1 MGRKRKKQFIDRE
14 ENRYGLFM
22 SENSF
27 NLEIMYGRNYIKNDV
42 VHEIKIH
49 KINVIESK
57 THKLYGQAKAKDK
70 KFMPPVR
77 INAMITVENQEQT
90 YYGEGQGGITR
101 DDTGKLEFGVYM
113 QELEEK
119 KLEIDR
125 GDIIEYNMSGERA
138 RYYEI
143 ENAQNVSDVTSQT
156 IAGFKP
162 YYKLITGVPIKE
174 DVTPYLLGDDLT

>member
-1 MGRKRKKQFIDRE
+1 MGRKRKKQFFDRE

-22 SENSF
+22 NENSF
-27 NLEIMYGRNYIKNDV
+27 NLEIMYGRNYLHNDV
-42 VHEIKIH
+42 IHEIKIH
-49 KINVIESK
+49 RINVIESK
-57 THKLYGQAKAKDK
+57 SHKLYGQAKAKDK

-77 INAMITVENQEQT
+77 VNAMITVENQEQT
-90 YYGEGQGGITR
+90 NYGDGQGGIAR
-101 DDTGKLEFGVYM
+101 DDTGKLEFGIYL

-119 KLEIDR
+119 QLEINR

-143 ENAQNVSDVTSQT
+143 ENAQNVNDVTSQT

-162 YYKLITGVPIKE
+162 YYKLITGVPVKE
-174 DVTPYLLGDDLT
+174 DVTPYLLNDNLT